1 MSKNY
6 LKEKVIDG
14 KELLNHLE
22 VKLNKEGDLSEKE
35 WNILLSLG
43 KWYIDKDL
51 YNQFCLEVEDSK
63 VIYTCGM
70 FFNYFLF
77 GCKNEQEECI
87 FKKLEEWWVE
97 Q

>member
-1 MSKNY
+1 MSKDY
-6 LKEKVIDG
+6 LKGNVIDG
-14 KELLNHLE
+14 EKLLNYLG
-22 VKLNKEGDLSEKE
+22 VKLNKEGDLSERE
-35 WNILLSLG
+35 WSILFSL
-43 KWYIDKDL
+43 KTWYIDKDFCDIL
-51 YNQFCLEVEDSK
+51 YTEVEDSK

-77 GCKNEQEECI
+77 GCKNEKEERI